1 LPQSD
6 PSAVHQA
13 FKKFVE
19 GKLRSILDPK
29 IEVTAAVMGILD
41 RLFELSFSCSAPT
54 KGDRPNMKEAQESLW
69 EIRKSYQAAINQQRE
84 GVEADSYN
92 GGDPYDSV
100 ATTPRGRASPRPGT
114 RRSGGGEAESVKARS
129 SRRSEDSGRSHS
141 NRHENN
147 SNRGSHEN
155 PGTRENVEGG
165 RPPRKPEGSVRT
177 PRTRSPDAND
187 HLDDIPSVQPI
198 HVPNHRP
205 SERRRALS

>member
-1 LPQSD
+1 MSQSD
-6 PSAVHQA
+6 PSAIHQA

-41 RLFELSFSCSAPT
+41 RLFELAFSCSAPT

-69 EIRKSYQAAINQQRE
+69 EIRKSYQAAISQQRE
-84 GVEADSYN
+84 GAEADSYN

-100 ATTPRGRASPRPGT
+100 ATTPRGRASPRPGA

-147 SNRGSHEN
+147 SNRGSHDN

-205 SERRRALS
+205 SERRRTLS